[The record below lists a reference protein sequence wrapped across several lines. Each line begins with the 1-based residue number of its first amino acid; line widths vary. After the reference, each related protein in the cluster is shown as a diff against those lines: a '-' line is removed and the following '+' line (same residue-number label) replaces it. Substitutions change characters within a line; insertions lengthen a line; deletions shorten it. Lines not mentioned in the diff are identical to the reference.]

1 MESLRITIPN
11 ELFSPAETRH
21 YEGQLSMPVFKAG
34 PDLYSFEQPLAWSAD
49 ITNTGDAF
57 LVTGMVEG
65 DATTSCARCLEP
77 TNVHC
82 IGEIEGY
89 FLLNGDV
96 EADEE
101 MEGDE
106 FDVLPDDHTIDLVPL
121 IQAALLVE
129 VPLLPLCQD
138 DCKGLCPQCGANLN
152 EGPCGCAPASEEEA
166 APGNPFAV
174 LKDLNLEG
182 E

>member
-1 MESLRITIPN
+1 METLRITIPS
-11 ELFSPAETRH
+11 ELFAPAETRH
-21 YEGQLSMPVFKAG
+21 YEGTLEMPVLKAG
-34 PDLYSFEQPLAWSAD
+34 PDLYSFAEPLVWSAD

-65 DATTSCARCLEP
+65 DAVTSCARCLEDAA
-77 TNVHC
+77 VRC
-82 IGEIEGY
+82 MGEIEGY
-89 FLLNGDV
+89 YLISGEV
-96 EADEE
+96 ETAEDL
-101 MEGDE
+101 EGDE
-106 FDVLPDDHTIDLVPL
+106 FEVLPDDHTIDLVPL
-121 IQAALLVE
+121 IEAALRVE
-129 VPLLPLCQD
+129 VPLVPLCRE

-152 EGPCGCAPASEEEA
+152 DGPCGCALAEERQS